1 MSLTLTPLN
10 LNLKTLSDIS
20 YPVVPTYTTY
30 TPLSPLSP
38 LSPSYITNTNPLTVV
53 TPLTPQYTTLAIR
66 PTVYFDYDTGLNDSF
81 IVQQDVT
88 KYFQFKTLDKWI
100 YTEFPSVLKY
110 LVSNNNTISLI
121 KKISDKDSNDISKDS
136 ESILEA
142 KSNYIE
148 KNILT
153 EMSMRDVLKRI
164 MRETGLKWFEL
175 PYKEGLIKEIVE
187 KYIKRKFQ
195 KLITG
200 EE

>member
-10 LNLKTLSDIS
+10 LSTLSDIS

-38 LSPSYITNTNPLTVV
+38 YSPSYVTNTNPLTVI

-66 PTVYFDYDTGLNDSF
+66 PTVYFDYDTGLNDSYV
-81 IVQQDVT
+81 VQKDVT

-100 YTEFPSVLKY
+100 FTEFPSVLKY
-110 LVSNNNTISLI
+110 LVATNNKVSLI
-121 KKISDKDSNDISKDS
+121 KKLDDKDSNDVSKDS
-136 ESILEA
+136 ESALEA
-142 KSNYIE
+142 KANYIE
-148 KNILT
+148 ENILT
-153 EMSMRDVLKRI
+153 EIAMRSVLIRI

-175 PYKEGLIKEIVE
+175 PYKEGLIKEVIE
-187 KYIKRKFQ
+187 RYLKKKLQ

-200 EE
+200 VE